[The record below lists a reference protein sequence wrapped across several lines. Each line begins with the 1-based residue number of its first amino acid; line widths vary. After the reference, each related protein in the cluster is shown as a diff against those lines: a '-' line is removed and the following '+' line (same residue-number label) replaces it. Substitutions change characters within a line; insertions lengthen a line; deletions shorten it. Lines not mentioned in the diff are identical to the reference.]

1 MSNERQESK
10 LIRSLGF
17 WDLMGIALGQII
29 GVGIMSS
36 TGLAIGMTGSGVV
49 LAFLLSPIL
58 VIMCIYPFAILGS
71 AAPITGGP
79 YRYVSRIVG
88 KGAGMVYLLL
98 HITTNLMIA
107 TFALSFA
114 SYLASVVTGLNQQLI
129 AMTVLTIFFIA
140 NLTGTKSAA
149 VLNKVISVLMI
160 GGLLLFVIFGLP
172 KADLG
177 YVFAPSN
184 LFQNGGFQFLSAIAL
199 LSSATSGA
207 QVVAELGG
215 ETKNP
220 GKTIPKVMIIST
232 FFVGAFYVLLGIVA
246 CGILPIEEVANQPL
260 SLVAREIM
268 PVSCFYLFVF
278 GAALGATASTLNA
291 TLSWVTK
298 PILVACDDG
307 MLPKWLG
314 SVSKQ
319 GVPYKLLTIYYC
331 FGMIPLALNFNLAAI
346 QKFTVANSQL
356 SRLFMCVALFIF
368 ASRHEDVLLNS
379 PLKMSCK
386 KAQTIAVLGFIVLLV
401 LSGSLLLNL
410 SIYAVGF
417 LVILVVLVII
427 YTATYAKKIKLEND
441 LLTDYTTK
449 D

>member
-17 WDLMGIALGQII
+17 WDLMGIAIGQII

-36 TGLAIGMTGSGVV
+36 TGVAIGMTGSGVV
-49 LAFLLSPIL
+49 LAFLMSPIL

-71 AAPITGGP
+71 AAPTTGGP

-88 KGAGMVYLLL
+88 KSSGMIYLLL
-98 HITTNLMIA
+98 HITSNLMIA
-107 TFALSFA
+107 TYALSFA
-114 SYLASVVTGLNQQLI
+114 SYLASVVTGLNQHI
-129 AMTVLTIFFIA
+129 VAMIMLTLFYLA

-160 GGLLLFVIFGLP
+160 GGLLLFAGFGLP
-172 KADLG
+172 KVDYG
-177 YVFAPSN
+177 YVLAPEN
-184 LFQNGGFQFLSAIAL
+184 LFMNGGFQFISAVAL

-232 FFVGAFYVLLGIVA
+232 FFVGVFYVLLGMVA
-246 CGILPIEEVANQPL
+246 CGILPLAEVANQPL

-268 PVSCFYLFVF
+268 PTPCFYIFVF

-298 PILVACDDG
+298 PILVAFDDR

-331 FGMIPLALNFNLAAI
+331 FGMIPLILQFDLATI

-368 ASRHEDVLLNS
+368 AAKHSEVLENC
-379 PLKMSCK
+379 PLKMSKK

-401 LSGSLLLNL
+401 LSGSLLMNL
-410 SIYAVGF
+410 SAYAVVF
-417 LVILVVLVII
+417 LAALVVIVMI
-427 YTATYAKKIKLEND
+427 YTRTYAKNIDLEDD
-441 LLTDYTTK
+441 LLIDYTTK
-449 D
+449 E